1 MARSNQPAVARVR
14 GNARRNAPETRRAR
28 APMSRVDGPPRAR
41 RLARARDSN
50 ARDIRRGAGVSFSF
64 ETPRRQISQRKR
76 NYSGRTWRLRA
87 ALTFLRAAADLET
100 QRGGGWM
107 SARDRRNR
115 RARRVAPGRAV
126 SAAVV
131 SWLIVRFATRAARDV
146 RTGVRVGERARHALE
161 LSVNASE
168 LVGGERRSH
177 DDRWKV
183 GCVRKWRT
191 EGRPRPEPSPR
202 IPDAR
207 KTPIFRWTC
216 RGCVFGACQM
226 AADGRNG
233 RRRNGFA
240 VGVFANWESRHFGFA
255 KFKTESNMWN
265 KTFAKSKTVCHTIRS
280 KCQFLA
286 SLGEGVP
293 SA

>member
-1 MARSNQPAVARVR
+1 MARRRLDGAFEPTGGGAGEGERASERS
-14 GNARRNAPETRRAR
+14 GNATSACAHVPGRWPAAR
-28 APMSRVDGPPRAR
+28 AAAG
-41 RLARARDSN
+41 ARARLER
-50 ARDIRRGAGVSFSF
+50 ARHPARTF

-226 AADGRNG
+226 AADG
-233 RRRNGFA
+233 
-240 VGVFANWESRHFGFA
+240 
-255 KFKTESNMWN
+255 
-265 KTFAKSKTVCHTIRS
+265 
-280 KCQFLA
+280 
-286 SLGEGVP
+286 
-293 SA
+293 

>member
-1 MARSNQPAVARVR
+1 MTERANSARSWRRKTALAPLVRVARRRRDGAFEPTAARDRVR
-14 GNARRNAPETRRAR
+14 GNARARSGNATSACAHVPGRWPGRAR
-28 APMSRVDGPPRAR
+28 GVRG
-41 RLARARDSN
+41 ARARLER
-50 ARDIRRGAGVSFSF
+50 ARSGARAGVSFSF

-100 QRGGGWM
+100 GGGGWM

-115 RARRVAPGRAV
+115 RARRVARGRSAV

-161 LSVNASE
+161 LSVGASE

-183 GCVRKWRT
+183 ACVRKWRT
-191 EGRPRPEPSPR
+191 GPPASGTFPPRREKNTHFPVDLPR
-202 IPDAR
+202 
-207 KTPIFRWTC
+207 
-216 RGCVFGACQM
+216 
-226 AADGRNG
+226 
-233 RRRNGFA
+233 
-240 VGVFANWESRHFGFA
+240 
-255 KFKTESNMWN
+255 
-265 KTFAKSKTVCHTIRS
+265 TVS
-280 KCQFLA
+280 
-286 SLGEGVP
+286 
-293 SA
+293 

>member
-28 APMSRVDGPPRAR
+28 ALMSRVDGPPRAR

-191 EGRPRPEPSPR
+191 GSRPRPEPSPHSR
-202 IPDAR
+202 REKNTHFPVDLPR
-207 KTPIFRWTC
+207 VCLRSVPNGSRWTKWEAEKRF
-216 RGCVFGACQM
+216 RGWSV
-226 AADGRNG
+226 R
-233 RRRNGFA
+233 
-240 VGVFANWESRHFGFA
+240 E
-255 KFKTESNMWN
+255 
-265 KTFAKSKTVCHTIRS
+265 
-280 KCQFLA
+280 
-286 SLGEGVP
+286 LGIATLWFREVQD
-293 SA
+293 